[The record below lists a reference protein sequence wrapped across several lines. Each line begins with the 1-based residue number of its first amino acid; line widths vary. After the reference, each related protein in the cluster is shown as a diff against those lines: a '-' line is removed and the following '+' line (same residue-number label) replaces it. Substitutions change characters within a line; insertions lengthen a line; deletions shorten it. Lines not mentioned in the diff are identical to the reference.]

1 MDTIIKD
8 TLSQHKIMLDQ
19 NCKLMISH
27 EEMLSRIIKEFVE
40 EAKHLSI
47 EEIIK
52 IVQDEHRFQR
62 LNNENTISGYGT
74 VRFDFFGC
82 IDLPQLDHTIN
93 RIYLNVEIQN
103 DAYPKYS
110 LITRGDA
117 YLSRIQT
124 TQWGKEYND
133 QNYDGMK
140 KVYLI
145 WILPQAAKKRDGQ
158 VSICKT
164 DEEKQ
169 LEKVE
174 TYDKR
179 EQIVIYLDKEHDTNK
194 KYQEYDEVLTPLV
207 VFLNNILD
215 YQGKIRIMKE
225 YGFKEI
231 EKEVREVCDYA
242 NILEKEY
249 LNKGIGIGV
258 EKGIE
263 QGTQNE
269 RIKNIRKLMI
279 KLKMS
284 FKEAIQ
290 FLDIPED
297 EMKEIEKYF
306 KS

>member
-207 VFLNNILD
+207 VLLNNILD

-258 EKGIE
+258 EKGTQKKNIE
-263 QGTQNE
+263 H
-269 RIKNIRKLMI
+269 IRKLMI

-297 EMKEIEKYF
+297 EVKEIEKYF